1 MPICAPLSQP
11 GFGEETEHISGLF
24 VPSVDATIDSRPN
37 KLQALDEDSPVFAC
51 WNARMSS
58 PQTEERTGNA
68 TM

>member
-24 VPSVDATIDSRPN
+24 VPSVDATFDSRPN
-37 KLQALDEDSPVFAC
+37 KLQADEDSPVAC

-58 PQTEERTGNA
+58 PTEERTGNA